1 MMKPQ
6 RINKNHYEDEDEF
19 NDREHNK
26 DFLMQSSNN
35 LRFKKFEPRE
45 ETEGANDGLD
55 YGKDFSFNPAK
66 FYCKYHRGY
75 EVEFCCEI
83 NNTFYCKKCQPEH
96 QEHKDRV
103 LASIPFDL

>member
-1 MMKPQ
+1 
-6 RINKNHYEDEDEF
+6 
-19 NDREHNK
+19 
-26 DFLMQSSNN
+26 MQSSNN
-35 LRFKKFEPRE
+35 LRLKKFEPRD

-83 NNTFYCKKCQPEH
+83 NNAFYCKKCQPEH
-96 QEHKDRV
+96 REHKDRV
-103 LASIPFDL
+103 LASIPYDL